1 MLVETVSYGGGFLVL
16 LVFDG
21 NGLTPK
27 QCRDGGGLGQLAQ
40 YVLYQL
46 PQRQHGR
53 LQPFLL

>member
-1 MLVETVSYGGGFLVL
+1 METVPQGGGLLVL

-21 NGLTPK
+21 NRLTPM
-27 QCRDGGGLGQLAQ
+27 QRRDGGGLGQSAQ
-40 YVLYQL
+40 CVLYQL

>member
-1 MLVETVSYGGGFLVL
+1 METVAQGGGLLVP

-21 NGLTPK
+21 NRLTPK

-40 YVLYQL
+40 CVLYQL

>member
-1 MLVETVSYGGGFLVL
+1 METVAQGGDVL

-21 NGLTPK
+21 NRLTPK
-27 QCRDGGGLGQLAQ
+27 QCRDGGGLGQPAQ
-40 YVLYQL
+40 CVLYQL

>member
-1 MLVETVSYGGGFLVL
+1 METVAQGGGSLVL

-21 NGLTPK
+21 NRLTPK
-27 QCRDGGGLGQLAQ
+27 QCGDGGGLGQSAQ
-40 YVLYQL
+40 RVLYQL